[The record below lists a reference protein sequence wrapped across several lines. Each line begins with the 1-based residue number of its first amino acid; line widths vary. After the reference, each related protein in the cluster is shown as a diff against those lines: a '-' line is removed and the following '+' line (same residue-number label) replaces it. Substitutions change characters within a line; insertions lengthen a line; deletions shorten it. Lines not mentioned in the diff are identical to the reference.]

1 MLTVISDMESKR
13 FDDLT
18 AKTSAVRDSPGWGA
32 AAPERI
38 HMRRSARL
46 ATLTAALLAASLA
59 VAACGTNGG
68 STGAT
73 GGDGK
78 TLKLWHYEAANSA
91 MGIAWNAAIKEF
103 KVEHPGVTVKF
114 EAKSFEQIQKSASLI
129 LNSNSVPDVM
139 EYNKGNAT
147 AGILSKQG
155 LLTDLTSFAKKNGWD
170 KSLSAGIQT
179 TAKYDGEGLMGS
191 GKWYGVPNYGEY
203 VEVFYNKDMFA
214 KSGVQVPT
222 TLAEFEQAL
231 ATFKSKGITP
241 ISNAG
246 AEYPAQQI
254 LYELALSHAD
264 RSWVNDYERYTKP
277 VDFHGPAFTFAA
289 DTMSDWVKK
298 GYIAQN
304 SAGVKAEN
312 MGVAWEQAK
321 FPIMISGSWW
331 YGRFVSEIKDFQ
343 WGTFLFPGNTL
354 NAGSSGNL
362 WVVPAKAKN
371 KTLAEDFI
379 KITMS
384 KKIQN
389 IMGNKGGIPVLADP
403 SAITDAKSKELI
415 ANFNKLND
423 TDGLAFYPDWPAP
436 GYYDVMVAGVQ
447 KLINGTAPSS
457 VLDDLAKPYNDN
469 LKTIGK
475 S

>member
-1 MLTVISDMESKR
+1 
-13 FDDLT
+13 
-18 AKTSAVRDSPGWGA
+18 
-32 AAPERI
+32 
-38 HMRRSARL
+38 MRRTPRL
-46 ATLTAALLAASLA
+46 AVLTGALLAASLV
-59 VAACGTNGG
+59 VAACGSNG
-68 STGAT
+68 STSGAG
-73 GGDGK
+73 GGDNK
-78 TLKLWHYEAANSA
+78 SLKLWHYEGADSA
-91 MGIAWNAAIKEF
+91 MGIAWSAAIKDF
-103 KVEHPGVTVKF
+103 KAQHPGVTVKF
-114 EAKSFEQIQKSASLI
+114 EAKSFEQIQKNASLI

-155 LLTDLTSFAKKNGWD
+155 LLTDLTSFVAKNGWD
-170 KSLSAGIQT
+170 KSLSTGIQT
-179 TAKYDGEGLMGS
+179 TAKYDSQGLMGS

-214 KSGVQVPT
+214 KYNLQVPT
-222 TLAEFEQAL
+222 TLADFEAVL

-241 ISNAG
+241 ISNAA

-254 LYELALSHAD
+254 LYELALSQAD
-264 RSWVNDYERYTKP
+264 RNWVNEYQRYSKP
-277 VDFHGPAFTFAA
+277 VDFHGEPFTFAA
-289 DTMSDWVKK
+289 DTMSGWVKK

-304 SAGVKAEN
+304 SAGVKAED
-312 MGVAWEQAK
+312 MGTAWEQGK
-321 FPIMISGSWW
+321 FPILISGSWW
-331 YGRFVSEIKDFQ
+331 YGRFVSEVKDFQ
-343 WGTFLFPGNTL
+343 WGTFLFPGNKL
-354 NAGSSGNL
+354 NAGSSGNI
-362 WVVPAKAKN
+362 WVVPSKAKN

-389 IMGNKGGIPVLADP
+389 LMGNNGGIPVLADP

-415 ANFNKLND
+415 ANFDTLNKN
-423 TDGLAFYPDWPAP
+423 DGLAFYPDWPAP

-457 VLDDLAKPYNDN
+457 VLDELAKPYNDN